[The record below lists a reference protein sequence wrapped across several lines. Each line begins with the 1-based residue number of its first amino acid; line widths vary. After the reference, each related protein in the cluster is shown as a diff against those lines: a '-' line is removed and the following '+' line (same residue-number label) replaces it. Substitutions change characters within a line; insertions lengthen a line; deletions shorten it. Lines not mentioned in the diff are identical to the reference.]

1 MECGKNQYGSQQ
13 ETGQVT
19 VMMDET
25 VFSQKLFQTMKE
37 CEAVSTE
44 HDYLGSTSQTLF
56 KCVEEKKIFS
66 LRSQPAS
73 LKLSITC
80 FYFQPSDNRDQ

>member
-25 VFSQKLFQTMKE
+25 MFSQKLFKTMKD
-37 CEAVSTE
+37 CESLSTE

-80 FYFQPSDNRDQ
+80 FYFQWSDTRDQ